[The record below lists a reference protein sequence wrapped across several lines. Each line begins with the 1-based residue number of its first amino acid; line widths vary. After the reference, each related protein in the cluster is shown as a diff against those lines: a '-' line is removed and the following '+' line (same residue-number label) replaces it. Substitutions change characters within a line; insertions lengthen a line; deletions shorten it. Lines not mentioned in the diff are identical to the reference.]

1 MRLSIIMP
9 VYNEVATIR
18 EVVRRVENAD
28 VLDCEKELIIVDDG
42 SRDGTREIINEFSSR
57 HKIILQSHNQG
68 KGAAIKAGLTA
79 ATGELVIIQDADLE
93 YDPND
98 YAALL
103 SPILSGKAQ
112 VTLGSRTLT
121 TKTEANPNIK
131 WHHPHPL
138 THLGNLLIV
147 WSINLLYGRAGTDF
161 FSCYK
166 IVPRTYFKELNINA
180 DGFAYDIELL
190 CKLFRKKINVA
201 EVPIH
206 YNPRTFAEGKK
217 IRYSDGFKV
226 LWAILK
232 WRFAKIT

>member
-1 MRLSIIMP
+1 MKLSVIMP
-9 VYNEVATIR
+9 VYNEVGTIH
-18 EVVRRVENAD
+18 EVINRVENAD
-28 VLDCEKELIIVDDG
+28 VLGCEKELIIVDDG
-42 SRDGTREIINEFSSR
+42 SNDGTREILNEFSSR
-57 HKIILQSHNQG
+57 YKVILQHHNQG
-68 KGAAIKAGLTA
+68 KGAAIKTGLQA

-93 YDPND
+93 YDPGD

-103 SPILSGKAQ
+103 EPILSEKVQ
-112 VTLGSRTLT
+112 ITLGSRTLT
-121 TKTEANPNIK
+121 TDTEANRHIK
-131 WHHPHPL
+131 WRHPHPL
-138 THLGNLLIV
+138 THLGNMLIV

-166 IVPRTYFKELNINA
+166 IAPRAYFKELNINA

-190 CKLFRKKINVA
+190 CKLFRKKINVV

-206 YNPRTFAEGKK
+206 YYPRTFAQGKK
-217 IRYSDGFKV
+217 IRYADGFKV